1 MSEVWAASMSGVPW
15 TMDKMDDAVRH
26 LRNRAT
32 ISYVVGVDKLH
43 DLIQL
48 DQHVFARRPDLILY
62 VSHVEKNSPSSEEVL
77 AQLAELKHV
86 TALKL
91 HLQQRQDL
99 NPLSALDRMDYLEIH
114 SPKGQSL
121 DFIRNFKYLKYL
133 SLHGKFNDLSPI
145 EDCIRLETLVLNCA
159 IEKLDFVVDLP
170 LITYLAI
177 DSCTLNDSLDVLASS
192 NINML
197 RLSAIRNLSNIDALE
212 ALHNLVY
219 LRLSLPKV
227 ERLCDLS
234 SMSNL
239 RQLELDYM
247 KSLQDIDHLWNANQ
261 LEVLELKEINP
272 KLKAEAFDRMA
283 EMDLLRQ
290 VDFRFMDVNK
300 GRIGALRK
308 RMVEA
313 GKADL
318 LYENI
323 PEENRIQSMA
333 LAHLSRVL
341 M

>member
-32 ISYVVGVDKLH
+32 VSYVVGVDKLD
-43 DLIQL
+43 DLMGL
-48 DQHVFARRPDLILY
+48 DQHVFAKRPDLILY
-62 VSHVEKNSPSSEEVL
+62 VSNVEKNSPCPEEVV
-77 AQLAELKHV
+77 AQLAEMKHV
-86 TALKL
+86 TALKI
-91 HLQQRQDL
+91 HLQQRQHL
-99 NPLSALDRMDYLEIH
+99 TQLSALERMNYLEIH
-114 SPKGQSL
+114 SPKAQSL

-133 SLHGKFNDLSPI
+133 LLSGKFNDLSPI

-170 LITYLAI
+170 FLAYLAI
-177 DSCTLNDSLDVLASS
+177 DSCIFNDSLDVLSTS
-192 NINML
+192 NISML
-197 RLSAIRNLSNIDALE
+197 RLSAVRNLSNIDTLE
-212 ALHNLVY
+212 TLKNLVY

-227 ERLCDLS
+227 ERLCDFSRL
-234 SMSNL
+234 SNL

-272 KLKAEAFDRMA
+272 KLKAESFDRMA
-283 EMDLLRQ
+283 EMDRLRQ
-290 VDFRFMDVNK
+290 VDFRYMDVNK
-300 GRIGALRK
+300 RRIDALRK
-308 RMVEA
+308 HMVEA
-313 GKADL
+313 GKAEL

-333 LAHLSRVL
+333 LAHLSRIL